1 MAQDTVIKIV
11 AAIVV
16 GVLVIGLAI
25 FVIGNSS
32 DDLNA
37 QSTAVDTANN
47 GLSTELTNI
56 RKSGDATKAST

>member
-11 AAIVV
+11 AAIII
-16 GVLVIGLAI
+16 GVLVIGLTI
-25 FVIGNSS
+25 FVIGNSADNLS
-32 DDLNA
+32 D
-37 QSTAVDTANN
+37 QSNAVDTANN